1 LDGAALFLGFQ
12 PAWDEMVAPSVLSA
26 VLEEQLEQVRVRLS
40 VLMWM
45 LSLAQVRENLL
56 GLWLVKPLV

>member
-1 LDGAALFLGFQ
+1 
-12 PAWDEMVAPSVLSA
+12 
-26 VLEEQLEQVRVRLS
+26 LEEQLEQVRVRLS